1 MEYKIDD
8 ELKIPEDT
16 PMKVIAVDG
25 DMVTVEYFENGLC
38 MRVKLPARLLG
49 KVKVH

>member
-25 DMVTVEYFENGLC
+25 DMVTVEYFENGVC
-38 MRVKLPARLLG
+38 MRVKLPARLLEH
-49 KVKVH
+49 VH

>member
-25 DMVTVEYFENGLC
+25 DMVTVEYFEED
-38 MRVKLPARLLG
+38 
-49 KVKVH
+49 

>member
-16 PMKVIAVDG
+16 PMKVIAVDC
-25 DMVTVEYFENGLC
+25 DMVTVEYFENGVC
-38 MRVKLPARLLG
+38 MRVKLPARLLE
-49 KVKVH
+49 KVH

>member
-25 DMVTVEYFENGLC
+25 DMVTVEYFENGVC
-38 MRVKLPARLLG
+38 MRVKLPARLLER
-49 KVKVH
+49 VH

>member
-1 MEYKIDD
+1 MKYKPGDK
-8 ELKIPEDT
+8 LKIPEGV

-25 DMVTVEYFENGLC
+25 DMVTVEYFENGVC
-38 MRVKLPARLLG
+38 MRVKLPARLLE

>member
-1 MEYKIDD
+1 MEYKTDD

-25 DMVTVEYFENGLC
+25 DMVTVEYFENGVC
-38 MRVKLPARLLG
+38 MKVTLPARLLER
-49 KVKVH
+49 VH